1 VQAQDVPGGSKG
13 SLVVTRNKEYK
24 QGPVKFPVHPDAHLV
39 SRIHSIDMGAKSE
52 TLTLS
57 SYHSATM
64 HQHWYKTTLS
74 RSGWVRQETMPA
86 GGEVIAFQKGKA
98 QCQLTF
104 IDKSPIR
111 NHRSMV
117 MIHWIKG

>member
-1 VQAQDVPGGSKG
+1 
-13 SLVVTRNKEYK
+13 
-24 QGPVKFPVHPDAHLV
+24 
-39 SRIHSIDMGAKSE
+39 MGAKSE

-57 SYHSATM
+57 SYQSVLM
-64 HQHWYKTTLS
+64 NKQWYSSTLS
-74 RSGWVRQETMPA
+74 RDGWIGQETLPA
-86 GGEVIAFQKGKA
+86 SGGGVIAFQKGKA

-104 IDKSPIR
+104 IDKSPVQ